1 MDDTC
6 EWVRGLIKKDELWKF
21 YKGKAWLKLKAEV
34 LEDNHYECR
43 ICKEKGRITRYETGK
58 DGERRLLS
66 TVHHVNEVRSNP
78 ELALS
83 RYYLDRWGLQREN
96 LIPICK
102 ACHNAVHNRTFTGKE
117 RKGEVFTT
125 PERW

>member
-58 DGERRLLS
+58 DG
-66 TVHHVNEVRSNP
+66 
-78 ELALS
+78 
-83 RYYLDRWGLQREN
+83 
-96 LIPICK
+96 
-102 ACHNAVHNRTFTGKE
+102 
-117 RKGEVFTT
+117 
-125 PERW
+125 